1 MIIMIFLNKIER
13 VKFCK
18 KKVKWYPFRTEG
30 LVNLLL
36 NKILVFFAVFLIHQ
50 KLKNSNKQ
58 LLLIEDLARP
68 TSLPRPHP
76 TTLCSSTGFCWQVW
90 HIPTVLSA
98 ALLSSRGPRPPG
110 STRSLTRRPAV
121 DPRVNEPDIDV
132 DLSSFFAVFSMIFFF
147 FCGRWDHSWICRQRF
162 LTTAP
167 RSKQRGSSQLLV

>member
-13 VKFCK
+13 VKFC

-36 NKILVFFAVFLIHQ
+36 NKILVFFAVFFNSPEAKKFKQATTTHRGLDPPYVPTASTSHDALFIHGI
-50 KLKNSNKQ
+50 
-58 LLLIEDLARP
+58 LL
-68 TSLPRPHP
+68 T
-76 TTLCSSTGFCWQVW
+76 VW

-132 DLSSFFAVFSMIFFF
+132 DLSSFFAVFSMIFCFF
-147 FCGRWDHSWICRQRF
+147 FLRPLG
-162 LTTAP
+162 
-167 RSKQRGSSQLLV
+167 SQLNLSTTISNDCAEI